1 MAELNQTMNP
11 GLQTLPQINTPQLFN
26 GQLVKLKSIIN
37 NTGNQQGQLFVSA
50 TFTFGDVYDT
60 SSKKKK
66 KTTTYILQNAVEF
79 KWNYLGEQTVYLTF
93 NKVEH
98 IPLILEYI

>member
-37 NTGNQQGQLFVSA
+37 NTGNQQEQLFVSA

-66 KTTTYILQNAVEF
+66 KQQRTYCKMQLNLNGIIQV
-79 KWNYLGEQTVYLTF
+79 
-93 NKVEH
+93 NKQ
-98 IPLILEYI
+98 YT